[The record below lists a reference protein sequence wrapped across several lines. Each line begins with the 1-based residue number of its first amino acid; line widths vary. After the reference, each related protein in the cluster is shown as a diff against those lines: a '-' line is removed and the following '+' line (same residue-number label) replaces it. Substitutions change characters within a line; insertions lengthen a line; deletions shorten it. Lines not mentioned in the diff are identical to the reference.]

1 MNSIEINITNLNS
14 EQNIYIDITKMQI
27 NINGKIKTITEDQIN
42 SLLRIIRA
50 WSNNNSTKILD
61 DQKFSIIIDNKEVI
75 TGSTMLQDNYIEL
88 ESWIN
93 ELWLPKL
100 YLKDLMPL

>member
-27 NINGKIKTITEDQIN
+27 NINGKVKTITEEQIN
-42 SLLRIIRA
+42 SLLRIIRT

-61 DQKFSIIIDNKEVI
+61 DQKFSIIIDSKEVI

-93 ELWLPKL
+93 EL
-100 YLKDLMPL
+100 

>member
-27 NINGKIKTITEDQIN
+27 NINGKIKTITEEQIN
-42 SLLRIIRA
+42 SLLRIIRT

-61 DQKFSIIIDNKEVI
+61 DQKFSIIIDSKEVI

-93 ELWLPKL
+93 EL
-100 YLKDLMPL
+100 

>member
-14 EQNIYIDITKMQI
+14 EQNIYINITKMQI

-93 ELWLPKL
+93 EL
-100 YLKDLMPL
+100 

>member
-1 MNSIEINITNLNS
+1 VNSIEINITNLNS

-42 SLLRIIRA
+42 SLLRIIRT
-50 WSNNNSTKILD
+50 WSNSNSAKILD
-61 DQKFSIIIDNKEVI
+61 DQKFSIIIDDKEVI

-93 ELWLPKL
+93 EL
-100 YLKDLMPL
+100 

>member
-93 ELWLPKL
+93 EL
-100 YLKDLMPL
+100 

>member
-14 EQNIYIDITKMQI
+14 EQNIYIDIKKMQI
-27 NINGKIKTITEDQIN
+27 NINGKIKTITEEQIN
-42 SLLRIIRA
+42 SLLRIIRT

-93 ELWLPKL
+93 EL
-100 YLKDLMPL
+100 

>member
-27 NINGKIKTITEDQIN
+27 NINGKIKTMTEDQIN
-42 SLLRIIRA
+42 SLLRIIRT

-93 ELWLPKL
+93 EL
-100 YLKDLMPL
+100 

>member
-14 EQNIYIDITKMQI
+14 EQNIYIDIKKMQI

-42 SLLRIIRA
+42 SLLRIIRT
-50 WSNNNSTKILD
+50 WSNSNSTKILD
-61 DQKFSIIIDNKEVI
+61 DQKFNIIIDNKEVI

-93 ELWLPKL
+93 EL
-100 YLKDLMPL
+100 

>member
-14 EQNIYIDITKMQI
+14 EQNIYIDIKKMQI
-27 NINGKIKTITEDQIN
+27 NINGKIKTITEEQIN
-42 SLLRIIRA
+42 SLLRIIRT

-61 DQKFSIIIDNKEVI
+61 DQKFNIIIDNKEVI

-93 ELWLPKL
+93 EL
-100 YLKDLMPL
+100 

>member
-14 EQNIYIDITKMQI
+14 EQNIYIDIKKMQI
-27 NINGKIKTITEDQIN
+27 NINGKVKTITEEQIN
-42 SLLRIIRA
+42 SLLRIIRT
-50 WSNNNSTKILD
+50 WSNSNSTKTLD
-61 DQKFSIIIDNKEVI
+61 DQKFNIIIDNKEVI

-93 ELWLPKL
+93 EL
-100 YLKDLMPL
+100 

>member
-14 EQNIYIDITKMQI
+14 EQNINIDITKMQI
-27 NINGKIKTITEDQIN
+27 NINGKVKTITEEQIN
-42 SLLRIIRA
+42 SLLRIIRT
-50 WSNNNSTKILD
+50 WSNSNSTKILD
-61 DQKFSIIIDNKEVI
+61 DQKFNIIIDNKEVI

-93 ELWLPKL
+93 EL
-100 YLKDLMPL
+100 

>member
-14 EQNIYIDITKMQI
+14 EQNINIDITKMQI
-27 NINGKIKTITEDQIN
+27 NINGKIKTMTEDQIN
-42 SLLRIIRA
+42 SLLRIIRT
-50 WSNNNSTKILD
+50 WSNSNSTKILD
-61 DQKFSIIIDNKEVI
+61 DQKFRIIIDSKEVI

-93 ELWLPKL
+93 EL
-100 YLKDLMPL
+100 

>member
-61 DQKFSIIIDNKEVI
+61 DQKFNIIIDNKEVI

-88 ESWIN
+88 ESWVN
-93 ELWLPKL
+93 EL
-100 YLKDLMPL
+100 

>member
-61 DQKFSIIIDNKEVI
+61 DQKFSIIIDNKGVI

-93 ELWLPKL
+93 EL
-100 YLKDLMPL
+100 

>member
-27 NINGKIKTITEDQIN
+27 NINGKIKTMTEDQIN
-42 SLLRIIRA
+42 SLLRIIRT
-50 WSNNNSTKILD
+50 WSNINSTKILD

-75 TGSTMLQDNYIEL
+75 TGSTILQDNYIEL

-93 ELWLPKL
+93 EL
-100 YLKDLMPL
+100 

>member
-14 EQNIYIDITKMQI
+14 EQNINIDITKMQI
-27 NINGKIKTITEDQIN
+27 NINGKVKTITEEQIN
-42 SLLRIIRA
+42 SLLRIIRT

-93 ELWLPKL
+93 EL
-100 YLKDLMPL
+100 